1 MNLLNKDLIVE
12 YLKQHKTDFYNRYSI
27 MKIGLFGSFAKNN
40 NSLNSDIDI
49 VYETI
54 SKDLTF
60 KQMYQLE
67 EELNRHFDR
76 DIDLVNLNYM
86 NPLIKRKVIKDVI
99 YV

>member
-1 MNLLNKDLIVE
+1 MESLNKDLIID
-12 YLKQHKTDFYNRYSI
+12 YLKQHKNNFNEKYSI
-27 MKIGLFGSFAKNN
+27 NKLGLFGSFATNN
-40 NSLNSDIDI
+40 NSNNSDIDI
-49 VYETI
+49 VYETT

-67 EELNRHFDR
+67 NELNSYFQR

-86 NPLIKRKVIKDVI
+86 NPLIKRTAIKDIV

>member
-1 MNLLNKDLIVE
+1 MDLLNKNLIIK
-12 YLKQHKTDFYNRYSI
+12 YLKQHKIDFHSKYSI
-27 MKIGLFGSFAKNN
+27 NKIGLFGSFAKDT

-49 VYETI
+49 VYETV

-67 EELNRHFDR
+67 EELNTYFCR
-76 DIDLVNLNYM
+76 DIDLVNFNYM
-86 NPLIKRKVIKDVI
+86 NPLIKRKAIQDII

>member
-1 MNLLNKDLIVE
+1 MESLNKDLIID
-12 YLKQHKTDFYNRYSI
+12 YLKEHKNNFNEKYSI
-27 MKIGLFGSFAKNN
+27 NKLGLFGSFATNN
-40 NSLNSDIDI
+40 NSNNSDIDI
-49 VYETI
+49 VYETT

-67 EELNRHFDR
+67 DELNNYFQR

-86 NPLIKRKVIKDVI
+86 NPLIKRTAIKDIV

>member
-1 MNLLNKDLIVE
+1 MKSLNKNLIID
-12 YLKQHKTDFYNRYSI
+12 YLKQHKNNFNEKYSI
-27 MKIGLFGSFAKNN
+27 NKLGLFGSFATNN
-40 NSLNSDIDI
+40 NSTNSDIDI
-49 VYETI
+49 VYETT

-67 EELNRHFDR
+67 DELNSYFQR

-86 NPLIKRKVIKDVI
+86 NPLIKRTAIKDIV

>member
-1 MNLLNKDLIVE
+1 MESLNKDLIID
-12 YLKQHKTDFYNRYSI
+12 YLKQHKNNFNEKYSI
-27 MKIGLFGSFAKNN
+27 NKLGLFGSFATNN
-40 NSLNSDIDI
+40 NSNNSDIDI
-49 VYETI
+49 VYETT

-67 EELNRHFDR
+67 DELNNYFQR

-86 NPLIKRKVIKDVI
+86 NPLIKRTAIKDIV